1 MTSEAPYWF
10 DRAACKGLM
19 AGAVDESIC
28 WEECPVREQCLAYAM
43 GVADWIGTAYM
54 PHLVWGGY
62 SAYARELSMKEAG
75 YNVTQAVNLLEGK

>member
-1 MTSEAPYWF
+1 MGVTLNSITNDGMSTESPPYWF
-10 DRAACKGLM
+10 DGAACKELM
-19 AGAVDESIC
+19 AGTVHEQIC

-62 SAYARELSMKEAG
+62 SGYARRWL
-75 YNVTQAVNLLEGK
+75 

>member
-1 MTSEAPYWF
+1 MSTESPYWF
-10 DRAACKGLM
+10 DGAACKGLM
-19 AGAVDESIC
+19 AGTVHEQIC

-62 SAYARELSMKEAG
+62 SGYAREMAMKRPVQC
-75 YNVTQAVNLLEGK
+75 N

>member
-1 MTSEAPYWF
+1 MNSDTPYWF
-10 DRAACKGLM
+10 DRAACKGLL
-19 AGAVDESIC
+19 AGTVYEEIC

-62 SAYARELSMKEAG
+62 SGYAREQAMRKTD
-75 YNVTQAVNLLEGK
+75 YNVTQAVKPIGGK